1 MLSLSTE
8 AAPKLSLDAL
18 DAACRAR
25 GLDGE
30 ELVIGDDE
38 PVERIAARALALGA
52 RVVALRVARLG
63 RQAAP
68 ALARAA
74 AVLDAPVSV
83 PRGSIASTELGE
95 LAAIFARTGSRLL
108 LGHGTD
114 LDSVIATVAAIR
126 AGGAPAALGLAWE
139 VQPSSAALDDAAA
152 MLLAMRR
159 QLGLVRLHG
168 GGPEQ
173 RDQEC
178 QGIGELFVDLALSG
192 YTGPIVLCPS
202 RPEELP
208 RWDRWLHS
216 RRSAGCGSAV
226 SASHVEL
233 DVRDVEP
240 RDRLDT
246 ILDAYR
252 GLASGATLRLIV
264 DHDPVCMYYTL
275 QATEPEGS
283 FFFQVLRNG
292 PEVWRAEIRK
302 R

>member
-74 AVLDAPVSV
+74 AVLGAPVSV

-126 AGGAPAALGLAWE
+126 ACGAPAALGLAWE

-159 QLGLVRLHG
+159 QLGLVRFHG